1 LKQKRKRKNM
11 GRPVK
16 AHEAQMKYSL
26 RPIINAIL
34 GLGTQTNMRCEM
46 TKLPLVSYEND
57 LDISLSFV

>member
-1 LKQKRKRKNM
+1 M